1 MNMKRLFLGLLLLPN
16 LAMAQSS
23 ANKELAKKIINDAR
37 LDTIQSR
44 ALHLLSGFAAGTSY
58 GEVWIRDFN
67 TFIIGSLQVHS
78 PEKVKDILLS
88 FFKFQRK
95 DGNIVD
101 GFIADAKA
109 DKSYMPDR
117 FIYSDLMPGYA
128 AHKNTVETDQESSLV
143 QAVAK
148 YIAVTKDQS
157 ILLEKVDGI
166 TVADRIQM
174 ALDFILRERWSEKY
188 GLVTGATTIDWG
200 DVQPDTTAIGVEI
213 NTSTK
218 WSIDVYDNAMF
229 YIAINN
235 YINLV
240 PAETVKWKKIAQA
253 LKKQIR
259 SQLWQSTQQ
268 KYIPHI
274 YLQGSPFSA
283 AFKEE
288 ALLY

>member
-1 MNMKRLFLGLLLLPN
+1 MKRLFLGLLLLPN

-218 WSIDVYDNAMF
+218 WSIDVYDNAM
-229 YIAINN
+229 
-235 YINLV
+235 
-240 PAETVKWKKIAQA
+240 
-253 LKKQIR
+253 
-259 SQLWQSTQQ
+259 
-268 KYIPHI
+268 
-274 YLQGSPFSA
+274 
-283 AFKEE
+283 
-288 ALLY
+288 